1 MPTDRTPEAGHNLG
15 ELFVTRWPAQ
25 QATVTQVSRREL
37 VVSASIIWPVAAAHR
52 HSVRVD
58 GIRALCLF
66 PVVVLLLCASALAAE
81 EAPSL
86 PALEKDSFYLKS
98 AGFSVQFA
106 NDSAGQKA
114 LRALP
119 AHRFVTKGEGSALR
133 YFYAEPQHCVCIF
146 VGTQQ
151 AYDNY
156 RQILRQPLRPTSTVS
171 PDYKTQ
177 AGVLL
182 SNQPLRQSTRRDPT
196 NLSDYLSTITP
207 GY

>member
-1 MPTDRTPEAGHNLG
+1 M
-15 ELFVTRWPAQ
+15 
-25 QATVTQVSRREL
+25 
-37 VVSASIIWPVAAAHR
+37 SASIVRRVAAEHR
-52 HSVRVD
+52 HPFRDRS
-58 GIRALCLF
+58 IRAVLF
-66 PVVVLLLCASALAAE
+66 PAVVLLLCGSGLAAE
-81 EAPSL
+81 QAPSP

-106 NDSAGQKA
+106 NDAAGQKA

-119 AHRFVTKGEGSALR
+119 ARRFVQKGAGEALR
-133 YFYAEPQHCVCIF
+133 YFYAEPQHCNCVF

-156 RQILRQPLRPTSTVS
+156 REILRQPLRTTHNVS

-177 AGVLL
+177 SGVLL

-196 NLSDYLSTITP
+196 NLSDYLGTIGR

>member
-1 MPTDRTPEAGHNLG
+1 M
-15 ELFVTRWPAQ
+15 VAQ
-25 QATVTQVSRREL
+25 MVMQLSRREL
-37 VVSASIIWPVAAAHR
+37 AVSASIIWPVVAAHR
-52 HSVRVD
+52 HPLRIGGLGMLWLLAV
-58 GIRALCLF
+58 L
-66 PVVVLLLCASALAAE
+66 VLLPCASARAAE

-86 PALEKDSFYLKS
+86 PALDKDSFYLKS

-106 NDSAGQKA
+106 NDPAGQKE
-114 LRALP
+114 LHALP
-119 AHRFVTKGEGSALR
+119 AHRFVTKGEGAALR

-146 VGTQQ
+146 IGNQQ
-151 AYDNY
+151 AYDRY
-156 RQILRQPLRPTSTVS
+156 RQILRQPLRATNNVS

-177 AGVLL
+177 AGMLL